1 MKRVLIFIISCLT
14 ILPVYTQGE
23 IDNQDKIFYRDE
35 RTFSAFLTSNGFGGN
50 YRYGKRQNAR
60 NKRLYEIDFLSVK
73 HPKETKLST
82 PQIYNTRSFVYGKTN
97 SFFALRP
104 LIGFQQELYRKID
117 KGGISIRYF
126 YAGGPAIGL
135 YKPIY
140 YEVLTSVSPD
150 NRLGYFDTQKFDPS
164 IQHTTIYG
172 RASFFK
178 GLKETKIVPGA
189 TFKLGTSFEYSTVD
203 ELIHAIELGVS
214 VDAFIK
220 KIPIMAIDR
229 NPRLFV
235 SLFLGYRFGKVINA
249 GVSAKSKEEKE
260 AIDF

>member
-1 MKRVLIFIISCLT
+1 MKKVLIFIIFCLVEL
-14 ILPVYTQGE
+14 IAFSQGE

-35 RTFSAFLTSNGFGGN
+35 RTFSVFLTSNGFGAN

-97 SFFALRP
+97 SFFVLRP
-104 LIGFQQELYRKID
+104 SIGFQQELYRKID
-117 KGGISIRYF
+117 KGGISIRY
-126 YAGGPAIGL
+126 YYSGGPAIGL

-150 NRLGYFDTQKFDPS
+150 NRIGYFETQKFDPS

-178 GLKETKIVPGA
+178 GLKETKILPGA
-189 TFKLGTSFEYSTVD
+189 TFKLGASFEYSTVD

-220 KIPIMAIDR
+220 KVPIMATDK
-229 NPRLFV
+229 NPQLFI

-249 GVSAKSKEEKE
+249 SVAAKTQKEKE
-260 AIDF
+260 AVDF